1 MVGGQCAPRASFQV
15 TIISSSI
22 KRPCIYRQQF
32 RPLVRYPPMRKFL
45 QKLLYK
51 PVVRLTDK
59 YSSRPSKNRVD
70 KALNALY
77 KSIVTRPGKK
87 GLVIP
92 FDAKHDKFIIL
103 SDQHKGARDGAD
115 IFAHSA
121 RNYLAALDHYYRE
134 DFTYINLGDSEELW
148 ENVFLTV
155 KRHNKATFL
164 AEKLFIDKERFIKIF
179 GNHDLY
185 WGNDPLAMVSLAQI
199 YGKIIRVYDGVVL
212 QTIIN
217 NKPFSIFMTHGH
229 QGDLQSDG
237 NWFSKWFVSDVWGPL
252 QGYLRINPNTPAF
265 NNQMKTDHNRIMY
278 EWSSQ
283 RKDLLLITGHT
294 HQPVFRS
301 LTHLESL
308 YISLDKAK
316 AANDALKT
324 AELERTITGLHLQ
337 GNTPPDFN
345 GYLDTYFNTGCCCF
359 DDGDITGIE
368 IEGNCIRLVKWT
380 YHKKVN
386 ERIVLEEC
394 KLEELKLA

>member
-1 MVGGQCAPRASFQV
+1 
-15 TIISSSI
+15 
-22 KRPCIYRQQF
+22 
-32 RPLVRYPPMRKFL
+32 MRKFL

-59 YSSRPSKNRVD
+59 YSSRPSKKRVD

-77 KSIVTRPGKK
+77 KSITTRPGKK

-92 FDAKHDKFIIL
+92 FDASHDKFIIL

-115 IFAHSA
+115 IFAHSE
-121 RNYLAALDHYYRE
+121 RNYLAALDHYYRQ

-164 AEKLFIDKERFIKIF
+164 REKLFIDQERFIKIF

-199 YGKIIRVYDGVVL
+199 YGKVIRVYEGVVL
-212 QTIIN
+212 QTTIN
-217 NKPFSIFMTHGH
+217 NKPLSIFMTHGH

-265 NNQMKTDHNRIMY
+265 NNKMKTDHNRIMY

-301 LTHLESL
+301 LTQLESL

-316 AANDALKT
+316 EANDTIKT
-324 AELERTITGLHLQ
+324 VELEREITGLHLK

-368 IEGNCIRLVKWT
+368 IEGKCIRLIKWT
-380 YHKKVN
+380 YHKKVS

-394 KLEELKLA
+394 ELGDLKLE